1 MFEKYDAYKD
11 SGVEWLG
18 EIPQNWEVKPLK
30 YGAKIVLGK
39 MLCPEDKG
47 GYFLKPYLKSKNIQ
61 WLKVDISSVEKMW
74 FSKKEMSLYQLQRG
88 DLILSEGG
96 EVGKVC
102 IWDNELEEC
111 YIQNS
116 AHKVSMSGSSDSKY
130 HLYQMFA
137 FGQRKLFDSI
147 VNRVSIAHL
156 TREKLSSIKFIFP
169 NLSEQKQI
177 VKFLDQKTSE
187 IDQAIAI
194 KEQQIALLNE
204 RKQIVIQKAVTQG
217 LDQNPPMKD
226 SGVEWIGQ
234 IPAHWNT
241 ITKLKHIASLK
252 GRQGWQGLKA
262 DEYIDEGPYVV
273 SSAHF
278 EGLDINWDKCPHVSR
293 ERYEMDSHIQLNIAD
308 ILLMKDGAKMGK
320 MAYISNL
327 PDLACLNSHLL
338 LIRSLKTQD
347 EFFFESK
354 YMLYFMLSEKFQD
367 YVQVKG
373 TGTTFMGISQESI
386 GNFPIALPSL
396 YEQIQIASFLDQKM
410 LELEKGKDLLLTQI
424 AKLKEYKT
432 TLINDA
438 VTGKIKVA

>member
-11 SGVEWLG
+11 SSVEWIGKIPTDWFNERLG
-18 EIPQNWEVKPLK
+18 TILEPISIKGN
-30 YGAKIVLGK
+30 A
-39 MLCPEDKG
+39 DK
-47 GYFLKPYLKSKNIQ
+47 
-61 WLKVDISSVEKMW
+61 
-74 FSKKEMSLYQLQRG
+74 
-88 DLILSEGG
+88 DLLS
-96 EVGKVC
+96 
-102 IWDNELEEC
+102 I
-111 YIQNS
+111 
-116 AHKVSMSGSSDSKY
+116 
-130 HLYQMFA
+130 
-137 FGQRKLFDSI
+137 
-147 VNRVSIAHL
+147 
-156 TREKLSSIKFIFP
+156 TREKGVILRDVEDDSENHNFIPDDLSNYKLIEKGQFGMNKMKAWQGSYGVSPYTGIVSPAYYIFRFIKPIYPDFFHWAIRSKTYISFFGSASDGVRIGQWDLSKDRMKNIPFVFP
-169 NLSEQKQI
+169 NIDSQKKI
-177 VKFLDQKTSE
+177 VEFIQDKAGK
-187 IDQAIAI
+187 IDQAIVI

-217 LDQNPPMKD
+217 LEPNVPMKD
-226 SGVEWIGQ
+226 SGMEWIGE
-234 IPAHWNT
+234 IPEHWNT

-262 DEYIDEGPYVV
+262 DEYIDDGPYVV

-278 EGLDINWDKCPHVSR
+278 YGLDINWDKCPHVSR
-293 ERYEMDSHIQLNIAD
+293 ERYEMDAHIQLNIGD

-347 EFFFESK
+347 EFFFDSK

-396 YEQIQIASFLDQKM
+396 EEQVQIASFLDQRM

-424 AKLKEYKT
+424 EKLKEYKT

>member
-1 MFEKYDAYKD
+1 MFAKYDAYKD
-11 SGVEWLG
+11 SGLEWLG
-18 EIPQNWEVKPLK
+18 NIPQSWEVKPLK

-74 FSKKEMSLYQLQRG
+74 FSKKELPLYQLQKG

-116 AHKVSMSGSSDSKY
+116 AHKVSVDNTSDSKY

-169 NLSEQKQI
+169 SLSEQKQI
-177 VKFLDQKTSE
+177 VKFLDQKIFE

-217 LDQNPPMKD
+217 LDPNVPMKD

-234 IPAHWNT
+234 IPEHWE
-241 ITKLKHIASLK
+241 LKKIKHVTSKIGSGVTPSGGGATYL
-252 GRQGWQGLKA
+252 
-262 DEYIDEGPYVV
+262 DEGIPLLR
-273 SSAHF
+273 SQNIHF
-278 EGLDINWDKCPHVSR
+278 DRIDLNDVARISEKVHHSMSNSKVRKNDVLLNITGGSIGRCYFVETSEEMNVNQHVCILRPKKNITSIFLNAVLASEVGQGQIWYFQQGGGREGLNF
-293 ERYEMDSHIQLNIAD
+293 QA
-308 ILLMKDGAKMGK
+308 
-320 MAYISNL
+320 
-327 PDLACLNSHLL
+327 
-338 LIRSLKTQD
+338 LK
-347 EFFFESK
+347 
-354 YMLYFMLSEKFQD
+354 
-367 YVQVKG
+367 
-373 TGTTFMGISQESI
+373 
-386 GNFPIALPSL
+386 NFDIALPPIE
-396 YEQIQIASFLDQKM
+396 EQILISKKVEEIYQQFGNMNAHIQMQI
-410 LELEKGKDLLLTQI
+410 E
-424 AKLKEYKT
+424 KLKEYKT